1 MSVGDTLTLNPTIQ
15 PVNANNKQVVW
26 NTDENDIVSVDQ
38 TGKLVAVAKGTTTI
52 TGTTVEG
59 GYSVTVTVTVTDKE
73 YAKGDVNNDGV
84 LNIDDVTLVQQFL
97 VKLNPDNFDQT
108 LADMNGDGVININDA
123 TFIQISLL
131 A

>member
-15 PVNANNKQVVW
+15 PVKANNKQVVW

-59 GYSVTVTVTVTDKE
+59 GYTVTVTVTNKE

-97 VKLNPDNFDQT
+97 VELNPDNFDQT
-108 LADMNGDGVININDA
+108 LADMNDDGVINIINA